1 MILFWL
7 LCVSLVLGGLA
18 FRREVRTTLDGLWL
32 RLFGA
37 PVRVRTHTPRPTLRA
52 CSTAPPRRHDLLPPP
67 RVSFRAGP

>member
-18 FRREVRTTLDGLWL
+18 FRRELLTILDGLWL
-32 RLFGA
+32 HVFGV
-37 PVRVRTHTPRPTLRA
+37 PVRARTSRPALRA
-52 CSTAPPRRHDLLPPP
+52 CTTAPPRRHDPLPPP